1 MVMRPTAGPD
11 TGSGHQP
18 GAGAATPELRPYV
31 TVRQALEA
39 LVARPVFYELAEQSV
54 AGEDGR
60 FGVWSDGVFFPL
72 EAGANA
78 DQDDGA

>member
-1 MVMRPTAGPD
+1 
-11 TGSGHQP
+11 
-18 GAGAATPELRPYV
+18 
-31 TVRQALEA
+31 VRQALEA

-78 DQDDGA
+78 DQDGGA